1 VHLGIS
7 TPLKAASNSLLVGGF
22 SFSHCRVV
30 QFGGIYQFRRVTVN
44 CFIGPCPLRY
54 GPFHHGSKTTLS
66 SCKVSSC
73 KVSSYKV
80 SSCKVSSYK
89 VSSYKVSSYKV
100 EEPKMNHISKCNPCE
115 SHI

>member
-22 SFSHCRVV
+22 SFSQCRVV
-30 QFGGIYQFRRVTVN
+30 QFGGIHQVRSVTVN

-54 GPFHHGSKTTLS
+54 GPFHHGLKTTL
-66 SCKVSSC
+66 
-73 KVSSYKV
+73 
-80 SSCKVSSYK
+80 SSYK
-89 VSSYKVSSYKV
+89 VSSYKE

-115 SHI
+115 SHV